1 MPAVAAI
8 LALLVGIAGWYY
20 LFYSRSGER
29 MTALEGPVASVRRHR
44 LRRANGGVMLVLA
57 ALFYAGFT
65 IDAHAAP
72 RPFVAVWLAVVG
84 LLAVVLVLVLLD
96 LRMTA
101 QLRRRRRHRSE
112 P

>member
-8 LALLVGIAGWYY
+8 LALLVGIAGWFY
-20 LFYSRSGER
+20 LFYSRSAGR
-29 MTALEGPVASVRRHR
+29 LAALEGPVASGRRQR

-57 ALFYAGFT
+57 GLFYGGFT
-65 IDAHAAP
+65 IDPAAAP

-84 LLAVVLVLVLLD
+84 LLAVLLLLVFLD
-96 LRMTA
+96 LRLTA
-101 QLRRRRRHRSE
+101 QLRRRRRRSQ